1 MISIAEL
8 AAMQATS
15 NSAGDLSI
23 AIYRP
28 TLTQDGE
35 GNVTKGTG
43 TFPSGWTLIATVNG
57 NLAQP
62 TASQLNNYGYAIAD
76 VAAWMVRV
84 PVGTNI
90 LLGDRLV
97 VNTMNL
103 EVQIILV
110 PQSYQA
116 STRVLAAEVKR
127 T

>member
-23 AIYRP
+23 AITRP
-28 TLTQDGE
+28 ALTQDGE
-35 GNVTKGTG
+35 GNVSK
-43 TFPSGWTLIATVNG
+43 TFNAVTTVQG

-84 PVGTNI
+84 PVGTDI
-90 LLGDRLV
+90 RIGDRLT
-97 VNTMNL
+97 VNSMNL

-127 T
+127 V

>member
-1 MISIAEL
+1 MISNAEL

-28 TLTQDGE
+28 TLTQDGA
-35 GNVTKGTG
+35 GNVVK
-43 TFPSGWTLIATVNG
+43 TFPGTPTHTVLG

-62 TASQLNNYGYAIAD
+62 TASQLSNYGYAIAD
-76 VAAWMVRV
+76 LATWMARV
-84 PVGTNI
+84 PVGTDI
-90 LLGDRLV
+90 LIGDRLV
-97 VNTMNL
+97 VSGQNL
-103 EVQIILV
+103 EVQIILN
-110 PQSYQA
+110 PESYST

>member
-1 MISIAEL
+1 MISLAEL

-28 TLTQDGE
+28 NATQDAE
-35 GNVTKGTG
+35 GNVIK
-43 TFPSGWTLIATVNG
+43 PWPAGWTLHATVNG

-62 TASQLNNYGYAIAD
+62 TASQLANYGYAIAD
-76 VAAWMVRV
+76 LAAWMVRV
-84 PVGTNI
+84 PVGTDVQ
-90 LLGDRLV
+90 LGDRLL
-97 VNTMNL
+97 VNGMNL

>member
-28 TLTQDGE
+28 TFTQDGE
-35 GNVTKGTG
+35 GNVTK
-43 TFPSGWTLIATVNG
+43 TFPGTPTHTVLG

-62 TASQLNNYGYAIAD
+62 TASQLSNYGYAIAD

-84 PVGTNI
+84 PVGTDI
-90 LLGDRLV
+90 LIGDRLT
-97 VNTMNL
+97 VNSMNL